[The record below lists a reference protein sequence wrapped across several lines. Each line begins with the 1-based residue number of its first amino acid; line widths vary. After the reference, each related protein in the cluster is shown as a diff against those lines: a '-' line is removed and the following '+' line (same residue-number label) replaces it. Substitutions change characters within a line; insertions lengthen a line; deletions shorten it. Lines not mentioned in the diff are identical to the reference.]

1 MSAYEPI
8 IKDSVAGTAL
18 LVRAGKI
25 EVGVVEAINTTAAAA
40 YLQLFD
46 AAAAAD
52 VTPGTTLPRYVLK
65 SAANDP
71 AASSLEGWVF
81 QLGLVVASTTTVIG
95 ATGATQHVRLGVR

>member
-1 MSAYEPI
+1 MSYEPI

-25 EVGVVEAINTTAAAA
+25 EVDAVEAINTTAAAA

-46 AAAAAD
+46 AATAAS
-52 VTPGTTLPRYVLK
+52 VTPGTTLPVFVLK

-71 AASSLEGWVF
+71 SAYKLGGWVF
-81 QLGLVVASTTTVIG
+81 QLGVVVASTTTVIG